1 MRCGRLGAILALWLP
16 AAMARGNGAFPDSQT
31 VLTPDDRPMEVL
43 LSTNFGLIT
52 SDDGGGRWTWSCEQ
66 DPNGTRNLYQLGPS
80 PRHRLFARDS
90 SGLVFTDDL
99 GCRWTAATGALDGAV
114 IADAFPDPTNAERV
128 LAVAAPRG
136 GTNGG
141 YRVLESFDA
150 GTTFNKTL
158 YAAAPGDTVSGVE
171 ISRTDPAVIYLVVLK
186 GAMLEPTLAHS
197 VDGGAVWEEHDLS
210 AKLGAGS
217 VLLAAVDRKDPQ
229 RVFLQVNGAT
239 SNVLAVIDGGGVVVK
254 TPLRLEGGFMSGF
267 LQTTAGTILVS
278 GLVGADPVLYR
289 SRDGA
294 DTFTSLPA
302 PPTLWGLSERTG
314 TIFGAARTGAPFAI
328 AKSSDEG
335 ATWQPFMRFADTKAV
350 AACAQVACED
360 TCLFEASLQLW
371 PTQICSPA
379 SPLDASSHD
388 AGSAGEE
395 ATNSSGCGC
404 ALVGGRDSCLF
415 LPAALLMLR
424 RRRTPRKRN
433 ANSGTNLRQGA
444 NNVTRTLANRQ

>member
-1 MRCGRLGAILALWLP
+1 MRCGRLGVILALCLP
-16 AAMARGNGAFPDSQT
+16 GAMARGNGAFPDSQT

-43 LSTNFGLIT
+43 LSTNFGLI
-52 SDDGGGRWTWSCEQ
+52 SSNDGGGQWTWSCEQ
-66 DPNGTRNLYQLGPS
+66 DPNGTRNLYQLGAS

-136 GTNGG
+136 GANG

-150 GTTFNKTL
+150 GTTFSKTL

-186 GAMLEPTLAHS
+186 GATLEPMLARS

-210 AKLGAGS
+210 AQLGAGS
-217 VLLAAVDRKDPQ
+217 VLLAAVDRWDPQ

-239 SNVLAVIDGGGVVVK
+239 SNTLAVIDGGGAVVK
-254 TPLRLEGGFMSGF
+254 TPLSLEGGFMSGF
-267 LQTTAGTILVS
+267 LETAGGTILVS
-278 GLVGADPVLYR
+278 GLVGPDPVLYR

-294 DTFTSLPA
+294 DTFTSLQG
-302 PPTLWGLSERTG
+302 PPMLWGLSERAG
-314 TIFGAARTGAPFAI
+314 TIFGAARTGSPFAI
-328 AKSSDEG
+328 ATSFDEG
-335 ATWQPFMRFADTKAV
+335 ASWRPFMHFADIKAV
-350 AACAQVACED
+350 ATCAQVACED

-371 PTQICSPA
+371 PMQICLSQSLP
-379 SPLDASSHD
+379 DASVRD
-388 AGSAGEE
+388 LGSSGEPS
-395 ATNSSGCGC
+395 TSPVGCGC
-404 ALVGGRDSCLF
+404 TVVEGRESCIF
-415 LPAALLMLR
+415 VPVALLMLCHRRGLRKRKCR
-424 RRRTPRKRN
+424 RRKAFGASRN
-433 ANSGTNLRQGA
+433 
-444 NNVTRTLANRQ
+444 